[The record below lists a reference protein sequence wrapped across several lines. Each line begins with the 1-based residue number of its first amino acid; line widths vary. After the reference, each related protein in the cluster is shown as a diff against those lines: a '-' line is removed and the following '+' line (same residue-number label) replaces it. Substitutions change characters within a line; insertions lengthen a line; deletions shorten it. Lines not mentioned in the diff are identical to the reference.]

1 MNALNGFRV
10 LVVENDEDN
19 LMLLSFVLMEA
30 GMEVIRACLAYEAF
44 TLLAA
49 KPDLLISE
57 VRLPEE
63 DGISLICRIRKLC
76 PTQGGHIPAIALST
90 DVAQETQHQALAA
103 GYQAFITKP
112 FDIDQLLWIV
122 AGVKADRQC
131 L

>member
-1 MNALNGFRV
+1 MDALNGFRV

-19 LMLLSFVLMEA
+19 RMLLSFVLMEA
-30 GMEVIRACLAYEAF
+30 GMEVFRACLAYEAF

-76 PTQGGHIPAIALST
+76 PMQGGLIPAIALST

-112 FDIDQLLWIV
+112 FDIDELLWIV
-122 AGVKADRQC
+122 ASVKADRQC